1 LSKKRPILLR
11 TFRIWQRRPHQVRP
25 ITADIH
31 QCCSCGTSYQGNYCP
46 RCGQSASIGRFS
58 FKNAFLLFLDVWGI
72 GNRSMFRTIRDL
84 ILRPG
89 HMIHD
94 YLHGMQSA
102 YFPPFKMFFLLIALS
117 LLVDTGLNIQGINR
131 EKHNEKETTELVKG
145 FVNSEEITKEQEK
158 QGEEKTAKAL
168 TEDQSE
174 KSGEKKYRKVTDTI
188 FEYMDQHGSV
198 VVLVGL
204 LIFSLPLYL
213 LFRHCPSIP
222 DLRLSECFVAMVY
235 ITNMII
241 IYNIIPSLLCFN
253 VKAEIAFNMLSLLLV
268 VIPIKQLSGY
278 SYWSTIWRILVAII
292 PFVIISLM
300 LLVAIVVGMYYYY
313 ES

>member
-1 LSKKRPILLR
+1 MIDIKRTWTYLSDSKKRPILLR

-102 YFPPFKMFFLLIALS
+102 YFPPFKMFFLLTALS
-117 LLVDTGLNIQGINR
+117 FVVEHGIHLTATPSAPSAPVKFSANTSDVNEIIIQKAAEASDFLYR
-131 EKHNEKETTELVKG
+131 L
-145 FVNSEEITKEQEK
+145 SEANPAIF
-158 QGEEKTAKAL
+158 AL
-168 TEDQSE
+168 TMLA
-174 KSGEKKYRKVTDTI
+174 
-188 FEYMDQHGSV
+188 F
-198 VVLVGL
+198 
-204 LIFSLPLYL
+204 FSIPLYL
-213 LFRHCPSIP
+213 LFRRSPRLA
-222 DLRLSECFVAMVY
+222 DLRYAEFAVALVYTANAYTIFSIVGDITHESLIQFFAFVM
-235 ITNMII
+235 
-241 IYNIIPSLLCFN
+241 
-253 VKAEIAFNMLSLLLV
+253 
-268 VIPIKQLSGY
+268 
-278 SYWSTIWRILVAII
+278 
-292 PFVIISLM
+292 FVITLKQFSGCTAARTTAKVLAAAVITCIVFIALS
-300 LLVAIVVGMYYYY
+300 AIALIIASVIYT
-313 ES
+313 